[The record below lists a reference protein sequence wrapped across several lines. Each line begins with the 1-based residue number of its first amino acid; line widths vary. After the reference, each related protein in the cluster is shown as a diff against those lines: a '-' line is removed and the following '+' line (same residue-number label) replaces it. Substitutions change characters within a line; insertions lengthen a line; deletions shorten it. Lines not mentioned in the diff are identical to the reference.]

1 MENENKDFKERTLR
15 SLKQGLGRLWR
26 RRSVTITE
34 YDPTYKVVYLGNV
47 LTGWAK
53 GDGCVEKPLCTLWKN
68 YTSSTKP
75 NVHMKVTVTQ
85 SGLKAVTKEHG
96 LTEYWSHRVTYCAA
110 PAEFPKIF
118 CWVYRHEGRKLK
130 QELRCHAVLC
140 SKESI
145 PRRMVTQLN
154 SRLLQALNE
163 FKRDK
168 LSRQN
173 ARLSLANS
181 VYENPSLPRRKI
193 LLSTG
198 PHNYRPP
205 LERSKSAPKLMSIE
219 ESLEEEDENTPCDIR
234 KSIRKAKS
242 TNECVVK
249 KLIKF
254 NSNNNFYENKHIDF
268 NLLFKEANNTKGTD
282 VAKEESAAKSSTKK
296 GDQHEEKMNV
306 ESTSRIES
314 RCDKR
319 TCENEI
325 KGFGDVEESDET
337 PMIYDDGEDE
347 TVEVNPFGSEDMR
360 NRVMCGSLQSLQS
373 SFTEGDDFTTD
384 GEFEEEDEFE
394 EQLENCVASEDD
406 LPSKVARMDN
416 NLRYEGDFV
425 SGGINDVSCNKIS
438 GPVGDKRAQ
447 EHIPNGI
454 IPKENAVNDV
464 RWERNETSSSL
475 RESKTKGNTFN
486 NVVPQSAGNGLILP
500 WSNENKSL
508 QENDGYAD
516 EIIDNYEV
524 LSESRTNSLVRN
536 RRKMFEN
543 DIKNDPGTC
552 NEKLIKDLKTGCL
565 VQNRRRLFEG
575 NNMRDSGM
583 EDDTT
588 GSNVKLIEEL
598 TEQGVISSLVRLN
611 SLRIDKPYTEL
622 EEDSTPSLQSIS
634 SGSDTSTTRTA
645 AEKQC
650 TNSTKT
656 NYDLD
661 SLSEED
667 SDESG
672 YVESVP
678 QEGTDDKERDLPH
691 HQLVKNCVLTPKT
704 HCLQV

>member
-75 NVHMKVTVTQ
+75 NVHMKITVTQ

-110 PAEFPKIF
+110 PSEFPKIF

-234 KSIRKAKS
+234 KSIRKGKS
-242 TNECVVK
+242 TNDCAVK

-254 NSNNNFYENKHIDF
+254 NSNNNFYENKHVDF
-268 NLLFKEANNTKGTD
+268 NLIFREVNNTKEAV
-282 VAKEESAAKSSTKK
+282 VAKGESAAKSSTLREE
-296 GDQHEEKMNV
+296 QLSEKM
-306 ESTSRIES
+306 SMQCTSRSENHYEKETLRHGES
-314 RCDKR
+314 E
-319 TCENEI
+319 EN
-325 KGFGDVEESDET
+325 GET
-337 PMIYDDGEDE
+337 PMNYDDVEDE
-347 TVEVNPFGSEDMR
+347 RVEVNPFGSDDMR
-360 NRVMCGSLQSLQS
+360 NSVMCGSLQSLQS
-373 SFTEGDDFTTD
+373 SFSEADDFTTD

-394 EQLENCVASEDD
+394 EQNDDASEDD
-406 LPSKVARMDN
+406 LPSKVARVDDTC
-416 NLRYEGDFV
+416 YEETCIRGD
-425 SGGINDVSCNKIS
+425 SIPD
-438 GPVGDKRAQ
+438 DKSTQ
-447 EHIPNGI
+447 QHMLNGSVPNENRWGQ
-454 IPKENAVNDV
+454 KEAH
-464 RWERNETSSSL
+464 
-475 RESKTKGNTFN
+475 N
-486 NVVPQSAGNGLILP
+486 NVGESNNENNMLNSLLPQSSGNSLILS
-500 WSNENKSL
+500 WNNENKTFHG
-508 QENDGYAD
+508 NDVYD
-516 EIIDNYEV
+516 DDVFENYEG
-524 LSESRTNSLVRN
+524 LSESRTNSLVRT
-536 RRKMFEN
+536 RKKMFEN
-543 DIKNDPGTC
+543 DVKKNLVTC
-552 NEKLIKDLKTGCL
+552 NEKLIKDTKPGCL

-583 EDDTT
+583 EDDTSCS
-588 GSNVKLIEEL
+588 GVKLIEEL
-598 TEQGVISSLVRLN
+598 TEQSVLTNLVRLN
-611 SLRIDKPYTEL
+611 SLSLEKPYTEL
-622 EEDSTPSLQSIS
+622 EEESTPSLQSIS
-634 SGSDTSTTRTA
+634 SGSDTSSTTRTLA
-645 AEKQC
+645 DKQGG
-650 TNSTKT
+650 NSTKT

-661 SLSEED
+661 SLSEEED

-678 QEGTDDKERDLPH
+678 QEGADDKERDLPH

-704 HCLQV
+704 QCLQV